1 MPAEPAATSSGE
13 VALLTR
19 RAMCAIGQL
28 SQQRGFMTRN
38 SKAVDA
44 PRARSRRAAQNVRA
58 QRPIPAKESRKGRAV
73 AAEDA
78 EPGIALA
85 LLKDFYWIELGIR
98 SYLRSRDNPDFSR
111 AEGMVVAN
119 LMLGYSRPSD
129 IARQLG
135 VSRQAIHVTIQQ
147 MKSKGIVDLIQDPDD
162 GRVRQV
168 VLTNVAKKMND
179 DGIVAMGILWQEL
192 GRRLGR
198 ANLSRA
204 AKVLGSDWGPPM
216 MFDAGEKS
224 EA

>member
-1 MPAEPAATSSGE
+1 
-13 VALLTR
+13 
-19 RAMCAIGQL
+19 
-28 SQQRGFMTRN
+28 MTRN
-38 SKAVDA
+38 SKTAGA
-44 PRARSRRAAQNVRA
+44 ARARRRPAQK
-58 QRPIPAKESRKGRAV
+58 QWTSPPSPAKGPRKGP
-73 AAEDA
+73 AAGSGPTER
-78 EPGIALA
+78 GIALA

-111 AEGMVVAN
+111 AEGMVIAN

-147 MKSKGIVDLIQDPDD
+147 MKSKGIVDLTQDPDD
-162 GRVRQV
+162 GRIRQV

-192 GRRLGR
+192 GRRLGQ

-216 MFDAGEKS
+216 MFDAGEES

>member
-1 MPAEPAATSSGE
+1 M
-13 VALLTR
+13 
-19 RAMCAIGQL
+19 
-28 SQQRGFMTRN
+28 
-38 SKAVDA
+38 
-44 PRARSRRAAQNVRA
+44 
-58 QRPIPAKESRKGRAV
+58 

-216 MFDAGEKS
+216 MFDADEKPQT
-224 EA
+224 